1 MVWRVNETTGVCLS
15 ETHSFAFVFLLV
27 STLSGE
33 SLFSTSFLRG
43 NGLPGERSTMTM
55 IAVPGRG
62 NRQAGKRGVDIFIR
76 EHVRESNH
84 PNPETWHRSK
94 NPSLTSR
101 KPPKYLFGTPLRRQ
115 MGRHCFRNATFGLRL
130 ILVAA
135 LLGFELSQHLI
146 FCGERLTGERP
157 AVVRCRRPCVVV
169 ATVAIKG
176 RRVWICGRY
185 CTEK

>member
-101 KPPKYLFGTPLRRQ
+101 KPPKYFVWDASSAANGPSLFQ
-115 MGRHCFRNATFGLRL
+115 KCDFR
-130 ILVAA
+130 
-135 LLGFELSQHLI
+135 SSPH
-146 FCGERLTGERP
+146 P
-157 AVVRCRRPCVVV
+157 RCRASRL
-169 ATVAIKG
+169 
-176 RRVWICGRY
+176 
-185 CTEK
+185 